1 MTPSDAVQSSAA
13 RTTLIKTR
21 SFYNA
26 LDRDDRLN
34 LIAEIKKAS
43 PSKGLLREEYDPVE
57 IAIDYESHGAAA
69 ISILT
74 EEDHFLG
81 SLEHLR
87 RVRPNVSRPLLRKD
101 FIFDPYQVYEAAG
114 AGADAIL
121 LIVAILDA
129 ATLASLIQLAEQAGL
144 DALVEVITD
153 NDIKALKDTSAAP
166 DITEVVPGVN
176 IASAS
181 VVYEGASTTPSTA
194 TGTTP
199 NFATV
204 RNYPVEHGTFFT
216 QEDYDSHRS
225 VVVIGTSVVKNLL
238 RETADPATMIGQQ
251 IKVSGSSFT
260 VIGVFKTRGS
270 NGFQDQDN
278 ILVMPMS
285 TARDHLVGNTGKV
298 DSLTVQAKSSD
309 ATTAAQNEVTS
320 ILQAQHKS
328 SSSTDF
334 TVLNQASLQQTQEES
349 NRTFTVL
356 LGAVAAISLLVG
368 GIGVMNIMLVT
379 VTERTREIGIRKA
392 VGARRSH
399 ILTQFLVEAVLL
411 AGIGG
416 LLGVAAGIGGS
427 HFSIVNVKP
436 VVEPYS
442 VALAFGF
449 AVLIGL
455 FFGLYP
461 ANRAATLRP
470 IDALRYE

>member
-1 MTPSDAVQSSAA
+1 MSSAGVRIALKGIAANKMRSSLTTLGILIGVASVIILVAVGSGSAA
-13 RTTLIKTR
+13 RSRGQLE
-21 SFYNA
+21 A
-26 LDRDDRLN
+26 
-34 LIAEIKKAS
+34 
-43 PSKGLLREEYDPVE
+43 
-57 IAIDYESHGAAA
+57 
-69 ISILT
+69 
-74 EEDHFLG
+74 LG
-81 SLEHLR
+81 SNTLTVIPGGFGFGARGGTQSR
-87 RVRPNVSRPLLRKD
+87 RV
-101 FIFDPYQVYEAAG
+101 E
-114 AGADAIL
+114 
-121 LIVAILDA
+121 
-129 ATLASLIQLAEQAGL
+129 
-144 DALVEVITD
+144 ITD
-153 NDIKALKDTSAAP
+153 NDVKALQDASAAP
-166 DITEVVPGVN
+166 DITQVVPGVN
-176 IASAS
+176 LPSAT
-181 VVYEGASTTPSTA
+181 VAYEGASTTPSTA

-199 NFATV
+199 NYSSV
-204 RNYPVEHGTFFT
+204 RNYAVEFGTFFT
-216 QEDYDSHRS
+216 QEDYDDHRS
-225 VVVIGTSVVKNLL
+225 VVVIGSSVVKDLL
-238 RETADPATMIGQQ
+238 GETADPAPMVGRRIRVG
-251 IKVSGSSFT
+251 GSSFT

-270 NGFQDQDN
+270 NGFQDQDD
-278 ILVMPMS
+278 ILIMPMT

-309 ATTAAQNEVTS
+309 ATTVAQNQVTS

-334 TVLNQASLQQTQEES
+334 TVLNQASLQETQAES

-416 LLGVAAGIGGS
+416 VLGVAAGVGGS
-427 HFSIVNVKP
+427 HFTIVSVKP